1 MTTFYVATG
10 DGLVV
15 ITRCSN
21 KWRARRALSSGPA
34 SCIAADQLQ
43 PARAFCGMRQQGI
56 WCTDDAGGQWRPVFQ
71 GIPCDQV
78 TTVAVSGAQDAN
90 GLGAVYVGT
99 EPSAIFRSD
108 DGGETWRNCEGLS
121 DLPSASKWSFPPRP
135 HTHHVRWIA
144 TDPHA
149 PGKLYVAIEAGA
161 LISSPD
167 GGATWNDRVPGG
179 PYDTH
184 ELATHTQAPGRLWS
198 AAGDG
203 FFESKNAG
211 SSWRKSENGLGFRY
225 CWSVAI
231 DAAEPETIILSASP
245 GPQQAH
251 RAKQAESGIYRRTG
265 EGPWQEVRVGLPPRE
280 GTRVPVVRTN
290 PAERGSFYAAAEGD
304 LYRSSDAGA
313 TWERL
318 DVEWP
323 ADRPDSRILDLAVAE
338 ID

>member
-1 MTTFYVATG
+1 
-10 DGLVV
+10 
-15 ITRCSN
+15 
-21 KWRARRALSSGPA
+21 
-34 SCIAADQLQ
+34 
-43 PARAFCGMRQQGI
+43 
-56 WCTDDAGGQWRPVFQ
+56 
-71 GIPCDQV
+71 
-78 TTVAVSGAQDAN
+78 VAVSGPQDAN
-90 GLGAVYVGT
+90 GLAAVYVGT

-108 DGGETWRNCEGLS
+108 DGGETWRNCEGLIN
-121 DLPSASKWSFPPRP
+121 LPSAGKWSFPPRP
-135 HTHHVRWIA
+135 HTHHVRCIA
-144 TDPHA
+144 PDPHA
-149 PGKLYVAIEAGA
+149 HGKLYVAIEAGA

-184 ELATHTQAPGRLWS
+184 ELATHAQAPGRLWS

-203 FFESKNAG
+203 FFESEDAG
-211 SSWRKSENGLGFRY
+211 SSWRKCEDGLDFRY

-251 RAKQAESGIYRRTG
+251 RAEHAESGIYRRTG
-265 EGPWQEVRVGLPPRE
+265 DGPWQEVRVGLPPRE

-290 PAERGSFYAAAEGD
+290 SAEPASFYAAAEAD

-318 DVEWP
+318 VVEWP
-323 ADRPDSRILDLAVAE
+323 ADRRDSRILDLAVVE

>member
-34 SCIAADQLQ
+34 SCIAVDPLQ
-43 PARAFCGMRQQGI
+43 PARAFCGMGRQGI
-56 WCTDDAGGQWRPVFQ
+56 WRTDDAGSQWRPVFKA
-71 GIPCDQV
+71 IPCDHV
-78 TTVAVSGAQDAN
+78 TRVAVSGAQDAN
-90 GLGAVYVGT
+90 GLGAVYVGV

-135 HTHHVRWIA
+135 RTHHVRWIA

-203 FFESKNAG
+203 FFESENAG